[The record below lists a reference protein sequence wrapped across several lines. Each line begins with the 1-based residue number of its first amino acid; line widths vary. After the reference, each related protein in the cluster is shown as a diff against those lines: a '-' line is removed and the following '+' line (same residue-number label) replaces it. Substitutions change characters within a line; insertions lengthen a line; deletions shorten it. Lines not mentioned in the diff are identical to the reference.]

1 MDILL
6 LDVAVVDDSL
16 DLAMGGVKM
25 QYPLYGLT
33 VSGGLTFICTQSFF
47 RLRVFFTQYMSFE
60 HQEMGRPLHR
70 GRK

>member
-1 MDILL
+1 MDIL

-33 VSGGLTFICTQSFF
+33 VSGGLTFICTQSYF
-47 RLRVFFTQYMSFE
+47 RLQSLFYAIYVF
-60 HQEMGRPLHR
+60 
-70 GRK
+70 